1 MVWEAECDQHGM
13 GGTKGTTRQNK
24 ERLQMQMC
32 EILKD
37 QIQSSQ
43 RKQSPTPLLQLFS
56 QKLNQSPE
64 ETEDW
69 CFCVGLDT
77 LVYDKH

>member
-1 MVWEAECDQHGM
+1 
-13 GGTKGTTRQNK
+13 
-24 ERLQMQMC
+24 MQMC

-43 RKQSPTPLLQLFS
+43 MKQSPGALLQLFS

-64 ETEDW
+64 EAEH
-69 CFCVGLDT
+69 CCT
-77 LVYDKH
+77 LTSGQP